1 MFPRILLILVCISPL
16 SIAQHDLVYACQSL
30 ICDPPKMCIIQDQ
43 VAQCLLVVA
52 PTPGTPQSNLIG
64 GPQFTT
70 PQTTQA
76 PPPAVFPGFAPP
88 APNPPAETTTT
99 TTESP
104 LAPLLNLFGTVPGGA
119 PAITL
124 PTLLP
129 PPTTTT
135 TPPVD
140 ICSLPPLT
148 GSCSRA
154 RIMWYYDTETGRCE
168 RFSFSGCG
176 NLNRFPSKMQCE
188 QACLKHG

>member
-1 MFPRILLILVCISPL
+1 MRIELAENQSHQKYSANPCQ
-16 SIAQHDLVYACQSL
+16 IA
-30 ICDPPKMCIIQDQ
+30 

-52 PTPGTPQSNLIG
+52 PTPGTPQSNLVA

-88 APNPPAETTTT
+88 APSPPAETTT

-135 TPPVD
+135 TPP
-140 ICSLPPLT
+140 
-148 GSCSRA
+148 
-154 RIMWYYDTETGRCE
+154 
-168 RFSFSGCG
+168 
-176 NLNRFPSKMQCE
+176 
-188 QACLKHG
+188 